1 MLNHPRRGSG
11 DLLAQVIS
19 QIQLVKHWD
28 GPPEQPLFG
37 RIHAQD
43 IFGSI
48 QSDPQGATVPLTKQI
63 ISKFYPCLVG
73 YSGTCLNPLAK
84 KKVMGELTYRFGFVG
99 SSPPST
105 WSQARLN
112 RSSTMRRT
120 CRSSHL
126 ETLRS
131 AAFRGRFIPFV
142 AKDQGERGRPNYIDY
157 ILYIYIYA
165 PCTRIT

>member
-1 MLNHPRRGSG
+1 M
-11 DLLAQVIS
+11 
-19 QIQLVKHWD
+19 
-28 GPPEQPLFG
+28 
-37 RIHAQD
+37 
-43 IFGSI
+43 
-48 QSDPQGATVPLTKQI
+48 
-63 ISKFYPCLVG
+63 G

-142 AKDQGERGRPNYIDY
+142 AKNQGERGRPNYIDY
-157 ILYIYIYA
+157 ILYIYIYV
-165 PCTRIT
+165 PCTRITWLRHSESIMQLGIPSEILSYCVPVGRKKQLLIADASTQGFPEFHYKRFWGATLPNGAIYNLHEQTWNFG